1 MNKEYKKVS
10 WSEILKDEILGLVFG
25 FLAALLVAWLK
36 KEPPGEIFY
45 IIPAVFGLVSLI
57 YNLLSNLGSF
67 ISIDQEKITQNQLN
81 PLKRNIPRVVLRWN
95 EIKEVNFDYT
105 SFPRFRL
112 RLELKGKDKTLQ
124 AENDMS
130 HFKDFVKEALVRSY
144 NASYSPKTL
153 ANLNKFMKDLI
164 PMVAPLKTI

>member
-10 WSEILKDEILGLVFG
+10 WTEIIKDEILGLVFG
-25 FLAALLVAWLK
+25 FLAVLLVVWLD
-36 KEPPGEIFY
+36 KEPPSQIFY
-45 IIPAVFGLVSLI
+45 IVPAIFGLVSLI
-57 YNLLSNLGSF
+57 YNLLANMGTF
-67 ISIDQEKITQNQLN
+67 ISIDQEKVTQNKLN
-81 PLKRNIPRVVLRWN
+81 PLKKNVPRVVLRWN

-112 RLELKGKDKTLQ
+112 RLELKGKEKTLQ

-130 HFKDFVKEALVRSY
+130 HFKDFVKETLVRSY

-153 ANLNKFMKDLI
+153 ANLNKFMKDLV
-164 PMVAPLKTI
+164 PMVASLKTL